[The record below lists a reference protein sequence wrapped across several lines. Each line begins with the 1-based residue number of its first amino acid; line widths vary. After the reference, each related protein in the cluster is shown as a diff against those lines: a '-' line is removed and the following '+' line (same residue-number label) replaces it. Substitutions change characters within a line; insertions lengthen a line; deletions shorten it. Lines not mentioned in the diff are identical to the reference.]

1 VSLIIEHLEF
11 LIRRHDCV
19 TVPGIGAVM
28 VRYKSASF
36 DENNPM
42 ILLPPSRE
50 LAFNGGLVQSDGVLE
65 SSVARKN
72 GISFEAARRMVAEE
86 AESLL
91 HQLKTFGE
99 LALGHLGVL
108 QVTEYGSVVFN
119 PASTAAW
126 DSRYF
131 GLRKLQLTPAEAQ
144 PAPVQQPAVAAVAPA
159 TPAAKPAAKFP
170 EITPWTPEQE
180 EVKPVGG
187 WKRSIVGIAA
197 SLAVIITTTLFFWN
211 PIKMDNEPMKA
222 SLAPSERVEASRNDN
237 AAVNTSA
244 IPAAVASESAS
255 QKATPATA
263 PASSQND
270 AVQTVTAPAN
280 NVATEAVAAPDASA
294 TAAKASASAPAAST
308 AAAKPT
314 IHFNEGDAFCVIIAS
329 FPDADQA
336 SVYLKEHSSK
346 SLGVLQQDGKY
357 RVYAATGATYEEATT
372 QKSIVGNGA
381 WICRR

>member
-1 VSLIIEHLEF
+1 
-11 LIRRHDCV
+11 
-19 TVPGIGAVM
+19 
-28 VRYKSASF
+28 
-36 DENNPM
+36 
-42 ILLPPSRE
+42 
-50 LAFNGGLVQSDGVLE
+50 
-65 SSVARKN
+65 
-72 GISFEAARRMVAEE
+72 
-86 AESLL
+86 
-91 HQLKTFGE
+91 
-99 LALGHLGVL
+99 
-108 QVTEYGSVVFN
+108 
-119 PASTAAW
+119 
-126 DSRYF
+126 
-131 GLRKLQLTPAEAQ
+131 
-144 PAPVQQPAVAAVAPA
+144 
-159 TPAAKPAAKFP
+159 
-170 EITPWTPEQE
+170 
-180 EVKPVGG
+180 
-187 WKRSIVGIAA
+187 
-197 SLAVIITTTLFFWN
+197 
-211 PIKMDNEPMKA
+211 MKA

-336 SVYLKEHSSK
+336 NVYLKEHSSK